1 MIYVDTSV
9 ILAEL
14 LGEERF
20 PPPGFWDERLATSRL
35 AVYETW
41 VRLNAR
47 NLVPSHG
54 DAAERLLA
62 RLALVDLSPI
72 VLDRALGPFPVPVRT
87 LDALH
92 LATIEWLGRGGI
104 RPVVAA
110 YDLRIREAAVKLGYA
125 LHPLDG

>member
-14 LGEERF
+14 LGEERS
-20 PPPGFWDERLATSRL
+20 PPADFWDEQLATSRL

-47 NLVPSHG
+47 GLASSHG
-54 DAAERLLA
+54 DAAERLFA

-72 VLDRALGPFPVPVRT
+72 VLDRALAPFPVPART
-87 LDALH
+87 LDAFH
-92 LATIEWLGRGGI
+92 LATVEWLGRGGI
-104 RPVVAA
+104 RPMVAA
-110 YDLRIREAAVKLGYA
+110 YDPRIREAALKMGYGLHRLGE
-125 LHPLDG
+125 